1 MCHRKHEPPVFKLPV
16 LQYTVVLFITYH
28 PPQHIRIEMWNDI
41 TAIIY
46 FIFLLG
52 VSLGK
57 KNRVSNK
64 KNTRYALLTNFAAQQ
79 QQNRRLCE
87 RRAFN
92 KKKMRVGPFLQI
104 FRLYSKPTVKNMA
117 TQGTWPLRGPDFL
130 YT

>member
-1 MCHRKHEPPVFKLPV
+1 
-16 LQYTVVLFITYH
+16 
-28 PPQHIRIEMWNDI
+28 MWNDI

-57 KNRVSNK
+57 KIESVII

-92 KKKMRVGPFLQI
+92 KKKMR
-104 FRLYSKPTVKNMA
+104 
-117 TQGTWPLRGPDFL
+117 
-130 YT
+130 